1 MIRPATHVTSNTP
14 PQNALGLPPCALLVV
29 DASARIRLC
38 NEAAARMLGAV
49 GAAIVGEPA
58 AQLLPDIPWAELLHR
73 GGARSCEV
81 RVEGSPAAALTAICE
96 AQQWDGQPALMI
108 ELRSRI
114 GGETAPP
121 GPDLERFQARAER
134 SDNGVCVTDR
144 EGRIV
149 YANTVL
155 ALQTGYALTEIIG
168 STPRLFRSGEHPPAF
183 YAKLWETL
191 EQGREFCAVF
201 INRRKSGEL
210 YYEKKRIR
218 PFIGPNNRVT
228 HYVATGRDISQ
239 NLLVLEKLEY
249 LANHDSLT
257 GLPNRSLFRDRL
269 HREFIHAGRYG
280 GGFAVC
286 YVDVD
291 QLKPINDL
299 YGHAAGDS
307 LLLGVSRT
315 LSGHL
320 RKEDTVARLG
330 GDEFGLILKDV
341 ATVEG
346 VRKVLSGLMRTFKS
360 PQCCEADLIHA
371 SMSVSIG
378 VALFPRDGGDE
389 VSLMT
394 RADQAMYRAKASGGG
409 RFRFFS
415 RRLDARKCPAPGV
428 SDEMAESSGPSR
440 RRLGLAKDSLNPDL
454 LYYLNLIDSSV

>member
-1 MIRPATHVTSNTP
+1 M
-14 PQNALGLPPCALLVV
+14 LVV

-38 NEAAARMLGAV
+38 NDAAARMLGAV
-49 GAAIVGEPA
+49 REAIVGQRA
-58 AQLLPDIPWAELLHR
+58 AQLLPDIPWKELLTR
-73 GGARSCEV
+73 GGALRCEV
-81 RVEGSPAAALTAICE
+81 RMDGPLGAALTAMCE
-96 AQQWDGQPALMI
+96 AQQWDGQTALMV
-108 ELRSRI
+108 ELRPRD
-114 GGETAPP
+114 GGETACPST
-121 GPDLERFQARAER
+121 DLERFQAQAER
-134 SDNGVCVTDR
+134 SEDGVCVTDR

-149 YANTVL
+149 YANTAL

-201 INRRKSGEL
+201 VNRRKGGEL

-315 LSGHL
+315 LSRHL

-360 PQCCEADLIHA
+360 PQSCEADPVPA

-378 VALFPRDGGDE
+378 VALYPRDGEDE
-389 VSLMT
+389 ASLMT

-415 RRLDARKCPAPGV
+415 RRLDARKYPAPGAP
-428 SDEMAESSGPSR
+428 DEVAENGGPNR
-440 RRLGLAKDSLNPDL
+440 RRLGLGKDSLNPDL
-454 LYYLNLIDSSV
+454 LYYLNLIDSSL